1 MEEKRE
7 EKVYLNCKVNEIFAT
22 TEITQYLTNESD
34 DSIELKILFP
44 ILKKLSLSKFV
55 VTLDDKE
62 IISKVMPKE
71 KAAEKYT
78 DSIALGNIGFLS
90 KYEDN
95 NKSYSVNIGNLGPK
109 KQIKL
114 KSTFIQ
120 MIDFRDL
127 SYAFNFIDY
136 YPAFHYEGLK
146 NSKVE
151 NKTIDANIKIETQSK
166 ITRLIPIFLDEET
179 KNNSTY
185 TVKYSPDYKNAE
197 IEYKNIKPEFR
208 LIDNVDDENNLSIL
222 FRTEK
227 MNKPILYYQYNPIL
241 KETAYSINYT
251 YSSKNLKEIP
261 IPEKPDENNSI
272 SYASKYEEKI
282 VNETPGLF
290 IFLVDQSNSMGS
302 GDTMYLLKQALLL
315 FIQSLPKL
323 SYFQFI
329 GFGTT
334 FRKYNEEP
342 VVYNKEN
349 VEKII
354 KVIKGLYAGFVGT
367 NISQPLEEIYN
378 DKCYSKINLSKNIFL
393 LTDGEVEDT
402 EKCID
407 LISSN
412 SEKFRVH
419 SIGIGHADKILIE
432 RCGKAGKGTSSF
444 VKNMT
449 NINSVVIN
457 ALNNCLRPYITDIKF
472 EFENYKEELDSKII
486 ACHQINNFIYQNE
499 IMNYSFI
506 LPGNKE
512 LSNLKIKVTGKDPI
526 NKIENENNISFD
538 DIIKLKDGEEMSK
551 MIASKVLKKNDELIK
566 DEKKEIEFAKKY
578 QILSKNTALFAE
590 ILNEENQK
598 SKLIKVN
605 LVNLVPYKSKD
616 RDHLVYGC
624 CMERSARYEKKY
636 NEKSLNKGDSNS
648 HVEMN
653 IIISQDIIEGFWNE
667 NDKTKKLIDI
677 ITSDKF
683 EKIKNKVIALNK
695 GENEIKIIYTILVI
709 YYMKTKCADNLDEY
723 VLVINKAN
731 KFLEKN
737 GIDYDDIVSDI

>member
-7 EKVYLNCKVNEIFAT
+7 DKVYLNCNVNEIFAT
-22 TEITQYLTNESD
+22 TEITQCLTNESD

-44 ILKKLSLSKFV
+44 ILKKLSLSQFV

-90 KYEDN
+90 KYEEN

-114 KSTFIQ
+114 KSIFIQ
-120 MIDFRDL
+120 IIDSKDL
-127 SYAFNFIDY
+127 SYEFNFIDN
-136 YPAFHYEGLK
+136 YPAFHYEGL
-146 NSKVE
+146 NNLKVE

-166 ITRLIPIFLDEET
+166 ITRLIPIFLDEKT

-185 TVKYSPDYKNAE
+185 TVKYSPDYKIAE

-419 SIGIGHADKILIE
+419 TIGIGPADEILIE
-432 RCGKAGKGTSSF
+432 RCGKSGKGSSSF
-444 VKNMT
+444 VNDMT

-457 ALNNCLRPYITDIKF
+457 ALNKCLRPYITDIKF

-512 LSNLKIKVTGKDPI
+512 LSNLKIKVTGKEPI

-605 LVNLVPYKSKD
+605 LVNLVPSKSKD
-616 RDHLVYGC
+616 REYVRVGC
-624 CMERSARYEKKY
+624 CMKSCARYENKY
-636 NEKSLNKGDSNS
+636 KEKSLNKGDSNS

-723 VLVINKAN
+723 VLVINKAH

-737 GIDYDDIVSDI
+737 GIDYDYIVSDI

>member
-7 EKVYLNCKVNEIFAT
+7 DKVYLNCKVNEIFAT

-44 ILKKLSLSKFV
+44 ILKKLSLSKFI
-55 VTLDDKE
+55 VTLNDKE

-71 KAAEKYT
+71 KAAEKYN

-90 KYEDN
+90 KYEDD

-114 KSTFIQ
+114 KSIFIQ
-120 MIDFRDL
+120 MIDFKDL
-127 SYAFNFIDY
+127 SYTFNFIDNFPSFY
-136 YPAFHYEGLK
+136 YEGLE

-179 KNNSTY
+179 KINSTY
-185 TVKYSPDYKNAE
+185 KVKYSPDYKNAE

-208 LIDNVDDENNLSIL
+208 FIENKDDEYNFSIY

-227 MNKPILYYQYNPIL
+227 INKPVLYCQYNPIL
-241 KETAYSINYT
+241 KETAYSINYI
-251 YSSKNLKEIP
+251 YRSKHLKEIP
-261 IPEKPDENNSI
+261 ISEKPDEDNRI

-302 GDTMYLLKQALLL
+302 GNAMYLLKEALLL
-315 FIQSLPKL
+315 FIQSLPEL

-329 GFGTT
+329 GFGST

-367 NISQPLEEIYN
+367 NISRPLEEIYN
-378 DKCYSKINLSKNIFL
+378 DKCYSKINLSKNLFL
-393 LTDGEVEDT
+393 LTDGGVEDT

-412 SEKFRVH
+412 SEKIRVH
-419 SIGIGHADKILIE
+419 TIGIGDADKSLIE

-444 VKNMT
+444 VEDMT

-457 ALNNCLRPYITDIKF
+457 VLNKCLRPYITDIKF
-472 EFENYKEELDSKII
+472 EFENYKEELASKII
-486 ACHQINNFIYQNE
+486 AYHQINNFIYQNE

-512 LSNLKIKVTGKDPI
+512 LSNLKIKITGKDPI
-526 NKIENENNISFD
+526 NKIENNISFD
-538 DIIKLKDGEEMSK
+538 DIIKIKDGEEMSK
-551 MIASKVLKKNDELIK
+551 MIASKVLKNNDELIE

-605 LVNLVPYKSKD
+605 LVNIVPSKSKGRKKSYD
-616 RDHLVYGC
+616 CYCKKGLS
-624 CMERSARYEKKY
+624 RSENKY

-653 IIISQDIIEGFWNE
+653 LIISQDIIEGFWNE

-677 ITSDKF
+677 ITSYKF

-737 GIDYDDIVSDI
+737 GINYDDIVYDI

>member
-1 MEEKRE
+1 MEEKKE
-7 EKVYLNCKVNEIFAT
+7 DKVYINCKVNEIFAT
-22 TEITQYLTNESD
+22 TEVTQYLTNESD

-44 ILKKLSLSKFV
+44 ILKKLSLSKFF

-71 KAAEKYT
+71 KAAEKYN

-114 KSTFIQ
+114 KSIFIQ
-120 MIDFRDL
+120 MIDSKDL
-127 SYAFNFIDY
+127 SYAFNFIDNF
-136 YPAFHYEGLK
+136 PSFHYEGLE

-151 NKTIDANIKIETQSK
+151 NKTIDANIKIEAQSK
-166 ITRLIPIFLDEET
+166 ITRLIPIFLDKET

-197 IEYKNIKPEFR
+197 IEYKNSKPEFR
-208 LIDNVDDENNLSIL
+208 FIEIKDNENNLSIL

-227 MNKPILYYQYNPIL
+227 INEPILYCQYNPIL

-251 YSSKNLKEIP
+251 YSSQHLKEIP
-261 IPEKPDENNSI
+261 IPEKPDENNRI
-272 SYASKYEEKI
+272 SYAYKYEEKI

-290 IFLVDQSNSMGS
+290 IFLIDQSNSMGS
-302 GDTMYLLKQALLL
+302 GNTMHLLKEALLL
-315 FIQSLPKL
+315 FIQSLPEL

-329 GFGTT
+329 GFGST

-349 VEKII
+349 VEKIK

-367 NISQPLEEIYN
+367 NISRPLEEIYN

-393 LTDGEVEDT
+393 LTDGDVEDT

-419 SIGIGHADKILIE
+419 AIGIGDADKILVK
-432 RCGKAGKGTSSF
+432 RCGKSGKGISSF
-444 VKNMT
+444 VKDMT

-472 EFENYKEELDSKII
+472 EFENYKEELASKII
-486 ACHQINNFIYQNE
+486 ACHQINNYIYQNE

-512 LSNLKIKVTGKDPI
+512 LSNLKLKITGKDPI
-526 NKIENENNISFD
+526 NKIENNISFD
-538 DIIKLKDGEEMSK
+538 DIIKIKDGEEMSK
-551 MIASKVLKKNDELIK
+551 MIVGKALKFNEEFFIN
-566 DEKKEIEFAKKY
+566 EKKEIEFAKKY
-578 QILSKNTALFAE
+578 QILSKTTALFAE

-605 LVNLVPYKSKD
+605 LVNLVPSKSKD
-616 RDHLVYGC
+616 RDYFEC
-624 CMERSARYEKKY
+624 SPCMESCSRYENEY
-636 NEKSLNKGDSNS
+636 NEKYTNKGDSNS

-723 VLVINKAN
+723 ILVINKAN

-737 GIDYDDIVSDI
+737 GINYDDIVYDI